1 MNRRDKAR
9 VLLLLGV
16 GFAVG
21 FLRGY
26 SKGFDEGMETGEIKE
41 LVKQGFSYED
51 AKYIVGNRERM
62 VTTAQEI
69 FGRRN

>member
-1 MNRRDKAR
+1 
-9 VLLLLGV
+9 
-16 GFAVG
+16 
-21 FLRGY
+21 
-26 SKGFDEGMETGEIKE
+26 METGEIKE